1 VSVNRQILSM
11 VEAMRQVLSEL
22 SPPDPAAQAELSR
35 ALVFLKELPPVTGTF
50 PLNNHPSGQALREA
64 KWSAAVP
71 SSLLES
77 FLSVARFLPWEYRYA
92 ERADA
97 PGLGGRM
104 GFAEVIGPASPI
116 HSDTICLGWTFIS
129 PRTLY
134 PLHLHPAIELY
145 YVVSG
150 KAAWTLEGTVQDRA
164 PGSFILHPSNTLHAM
179 ETRDEPLLAVYVW
192 TGTDIET
199 TSAYA

>member
-1 VSVNRQILSM
+1 MSVNDQILSM
-11 VEAMRQVLSEL
+11 VEAMRQVLSKL
-22 SPPDPAAQAELSR
+22 SLPDPAAQAELSR
-35 ALVFLKELPPVTGTF
+35 VLGLLKEIPPVTGAF
-50 PLNNHPSGQALREA
+50 PPSDHPSGQALRDA
-64 KWSAAVP
+64 QWSPAVP
-71 SSLLES
+71 PSLLAS

-150 KAAWTLEGTVQDRA
+150 TAAWTLEGAVQDRA
-164 PGSFILHPSNTLHAM
+164 PGSFILHPSNALHAM

-192 TGTDIET
+192 TGTDVVT